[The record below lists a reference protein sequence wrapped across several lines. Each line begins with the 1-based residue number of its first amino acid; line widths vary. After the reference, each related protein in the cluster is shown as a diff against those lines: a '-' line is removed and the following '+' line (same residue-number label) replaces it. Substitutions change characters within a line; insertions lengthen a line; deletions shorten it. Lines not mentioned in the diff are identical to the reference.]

1 MRRPPRKST
10 IDDVPRAPDIGPN
23 AAKSPAPDVVVQVW
37 VGMVARMDLRTLNRF
52 TRDIW
57 ARFEDRDLAPLKIAI
72 LRRRRVLARQPW
84 P

>member
-1 MRRPPRKST
+1 MRRPSRKST

-23 AAKSPAPDVVVQVW
+23 APKSPAPDVVVQVW

-57 ARFEDRDLAPLKIAI
+57 ARFDDRDLAPLKIAI